1 MRLSAN
7 LGFLW
12 PDLPLTERIAA
23 AGRAGFAAVE
33 LHWPYDIPAP
43 EIRRAADAAG
53 VRILAL
59 NSLRGDVAA
68 GEAGLACLPGREAE
82 FRDTIAL
89 AFDYARV
96 LGAGAVHVM
105 AGKPQGDGWQKALV
119 ANLRHACDTAGDL
132 KVLIEPLNTTD
143 NPGYAYAT
151 IDAAQAIRAAVDR
164 PNLRLMFDAYHVAM
178 MGQDPAT
185 VWRLC
190 RGDVGHVQV
199 AGVPG
204 RGEPVPDA
212 PPLRAFFETLRAEG
226 YAGWIG
232 CEYRPAAGTEAGLG
246 WSDRIPG
253 G

>member
-12 PDLPLTERIAA
+12 PDLPLLDRIAA
-23 AGRAGFAAVE
+23 AGLAGFAAVE
-33 LHWPYDIPAP
+33 LHWPYDIPAA

-53 VRILAL
+53 VRVLAL

-68 GEAGLACLPGREAE
+68 GEAGLACLPGREGQ
-82 FRDTIAL
+82 FRDTVAL

-105 AGKPQGDGWQKALV
+105 AGKPQGDGWRDALI

-132 KVLIEPLNTTD
+132 TVLIEPLNTTD

-151 IDAAQAIRAAVDR
+151 VDQAQAIRAAVDR

-178 MGQDPAT
+178 MGQDPAA
-185 VWRLC
+185 VWLAC
-190 RGDVGHVQV
+190 RADVGHVQF

-204 RGEPVPDA
+204 RAEPSPDA

-226 YAGWIG
+226 YSGWIG
-232 CEYRPAAGTEAGLG
+232 AEYRPAGATEAGLG
-246 WSDRIPG
+246 WRDRIPG